1 MLVPNRHKAGD
12 DYRYG
17 FQGQEK
23 DDEIRGGEGNSLNYT
38 FRMHDPR
45 IGRFFA
51 RDPLATDYPWNSPY
65 AFSENKVIQFVE
77 LEGQE
82 VYLSKAQKIDY
93 GHGNSEGFNGHAT
106 FVANSAISAY
116 NQFVDIWNYAA
127 RIDEAMIKKGGSQ
140 LSVNSA
146 GADIIKNDVKR
157 VVSNVQNYVANTTP
171 KEFIS
176 SVGTGLS
183 RIDTY
188 EDIFGGIIGA
198 KGINEIGNLKSFV
211 TRTVST
217 PWVVAK
223 QSLSRKAI
231 LGALE
236 VKEGATLYRIGTKG
250 ISNTG
255 AEAQY
260 WSLENPLLDP
270 VKYAEKYNVPLKTI
284 KNADFI
290 ETATLKKGAKYITRE
305 AGPAPG
311 SANTGKGIEA
321 VIEKGG
327 TTNNVI
333 TPIK

>member
-1 MLVPNRHKAGD
+1 MLVPNRHESTD

-23 DDEIRGGEGNSLNYT
+23 DDEIKGDKGKSLNYT

-45 IGRFFA
+45 VGRFFA
-51 RDPLATDYPWNSPY
+51 RDPLSTSYPHNSPY

-77 LEGQE
+77 LEGLE
-82 VYLSKAQKIDY
+82 VYLSKAQKLDY
-93 GHGNSEGFNGHAT
+93 GKDQQGFEGHAT
-106 FVANSAISAY
+106 FVANGGISAY
-116 NQFVDIWNYAA
+116 NGLVDIWNYAA

-176 SVGTGLS
+176 TLGTALS
-183 RIDTY
+183 SIDTY
-188 EDIFGGIIGA
+188 EDIFGGVLGA
-198 KGINEIGNLKSFV
+198 KGINEIGNLRTFV
-211 TRTVST
+211 TKSVST
-217 PWVVAK
+217 PWSVAK
-223 QSLSRKAI
+223 QSLSKKAI
-231 LGALE
+231 LSALE

-255 AEAQY
+255 AEAQF
-260 WSLENPLLDP
+260 WSLENPLLEP
-270 VKYAEKYNVPLKTI
+270 LKYSEKYNVPLKNI
-284 KNADFI
+284 QNADFI
-290 ETATLKKGAKYITRE
+290 ETATLKKGAKFITRE
-305 AGPAPG
+305 AGSATG
-311 SANTGKGIEA
+311 SANIGKGIEA
-321 VIEKGG
+321 VIERGG

-333 TPIK
+333 KPIK